1 MKAVIVGCGR
11 VGAYVASE
19 LDGEHSVTVI
29 DWTPSAF
36 DRLSNDFNG
45 ETIVGN
51 GIDVEVLKLGQA
63 HESDVFMALTDSDN
77 TNLTA
82 AQIAHAMGAGRSIAR
97 VYDAERSEIYEDLG
111 VTPVS
116 PTVYG
121 AQRLFDLVVGTEED
135 T

>member
-1 MKAVIVGCGR
+1 MKAVIIGCGR

-19 LDGEHSVTVI
+19 LDGEHSVTMI
-29 DWTPSAF
+29 DWNPSSF
-36 DRLSNDFNG
+36 DRLSPEFGG

-51 GIDVEVLKLGQA
+51 GIDIDVLRSSNVPS
-63 HESDVFMALTDSDN
+63 SDIFMALTDSDN

-82 AQIAHAMGAGRSIAR
+82 AQIARKIGAERVIAR
-97 VYDAERSEIYEDLG
+97 VYDAERSEIYEELG
-111 VTPVS
+111 VTAVS

-121 AQRLFDLVVGTEED
+121 AQRLFGLVVAAED

>member
-11 VGAYVASE
+11 VGALVASE

-29 DWTPSAF
+29 DWSPSAF

-51 GIDVEVLKLGQA
+51 GIDMDVLKLAQA
-63 HESDVFMALTDSDN
+63 NQADVFMGLTDSDN

-82 AQIAHAMGAGRSIAR
+82 AQIAHKLGAGRSIAR
-97 VYDAERSEIYEDLG
+97 VYDAERSEIYEELG
-111 VTPVS
+111 LTPVS
-116 PTVYG
+116 PTVLG

-135 T
+135 S

>member
-11 VGAYVASE
+11 VGALVASE
-19 LDGEHSVTVI
+19 LDVEHSVTVI
-29 DWTPSAF
+29 DWSPSAF

-51 GIDVEVLKLGQA
+51 GIDTVVLKLGQA
-63 HESDVFMALTDSDN
+63 HEADLFMALTDSDN

-82 AQIAHAMGAGRSIAR
+82 AQIAHKMGAARSIAR
-97 VYDAERSEIYEDLG
+97 VYDAERSEIYEELG
-111 VTPVS
+111 LTTVS

-121 AQRLFDLVVGTEED
+121 AERLFDLVVGAEED
-135 T
+135 G

>member
-19 LDGEHSVTVI
+19 LDSEHSVTVI

-51 GIDVEVLKLGQA
+51 GIDMEVLKLGQA
-63 HESDVFMALTDSDN
+63 HDADVFMALTDSDN

-82 AQIAHAMGAGRSIAR
+82 AQIARAMGAERSIAR
-97 VYDAERSEIYEDLG
+97 VYDAERSEIYEELG
-111 VTPVS
+111 LTPVS
-116 PTVYG
+116 PTIYG
-121 AQRLFDLVVGTEED
+121 AQRLFDLVVGKEED
-135 T
+135 V

>member
-1 MKAVIVGCGR
+1 MKALIVGCGR

-29 DWTPSAF
+29 DWSPSAF
-36 DRLSNDFNG
+36 DRLASDFNG

-63 HESDVFMALTDSDN
+63 NQSDVFMALTDSDN

-82 AQIAHAMGAGRSIAR
+82 AQIAREMGAGRSIAR
-97 VYDAERSEIYEDLG
+97 VYDAERSAIYEELG
-111 VTPVS
+111 LTPVS

-121 AQRLFDLVVGTEED
+121 AQRLFDLVVGAEED
-135 T
+135 V